1 VVANSLPPMAKPP
14 YEADYRLLTES
25 LRQARLRAQR
35 DQAWVAEQLG
45 VTQSYV
51 SKYESGD
58 STLDVI
64 EFVAV
69 CGVLGLDPAREI
81 GVIARRPRL
90 RVKELDAG
98 S

>member
-1 VVANSLPPMAKPP
+1 MAKPP

-25 LRQARLRAQR
+25 LRQARLRAQL
-35 DQAWVAEQLG
+35 DPIWVAEQLG
-45 VTQSYV
+45 VSQSYV

-81 GVIARRPRL
+81 AVIARRPRL
-90 RVKELDAG
+90 RPSAPG
-98 S
+98 SGA